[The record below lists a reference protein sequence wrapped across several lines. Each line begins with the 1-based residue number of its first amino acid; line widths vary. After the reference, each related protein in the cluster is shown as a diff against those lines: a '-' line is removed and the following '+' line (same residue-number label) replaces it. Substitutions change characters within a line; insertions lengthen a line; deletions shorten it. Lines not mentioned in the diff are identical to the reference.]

1 MTNLNDFTQC
11 KKVRCVNNNG
21 FQDLTVGKEYE
32 ALRVYGDNVVLID
45 DAGDEYQYDIRLF
58 EPVIET
64 VVQDSDEPQAE
75 EIFKDGDK
83 AYCPYVSGQIFT
95 VCRDDRYNKD
105 GLIIVDKFNKEIAR
119 IVKGVTE
126 FSKISIIFHA
136 TEENRQALQVLH
148 PHIEFEKPPVV
159 LQGSDL
165 CRAMLERGDK
175 YVPCYVSDV
184 SDDRAMNRKL
194 YASVTN
200 KTPKSGYNFSGTG
213 ANDWKYAVPFD
224 PRTGLPLTD
233 EVLK

>member
-1 MTNLNDFTQC
+1 MTNLNDF
-11 KKVRCVNNNG
+11 KAGDKVRCLGKSHVN
-21 FQDLTVGKEYE
+21 LTAGKEYE
-32 ALRVYGDNVVLID
+32 VLSTVKKFVRIID
-45 DAGDEYQYDIRLF
+45 DEGEECIYNMRLF
-58 EPVIET
+58 EPVSET
-64 VVQDSDEPQAE
+64 VVQDSDEPKQAE

-119 IVKGVTE
+119 IVKGVTR

-159 LQGSDL
+159 LTGSDL

-175 YVPCYVSDV
+175 FVLCYTSDV
-184 SDDRAMNRKL
+184 GEEEAEECRYQGLITRFERDA
-194 YASVTN
+194 
-200 KTPKSGYNFSGTG
+200 FI
-213 ANDWKYAVPFD
+213 ANDYWKYAVPFD
-224 PRTGLPLTD
+224 PRTGLPLTA
-233 EVLK
+233 EQAGV